1 MRPDRTVLMAFRRFV
16 LVMPLIGFFSS
27 AFADD
32 ALKGRP
38 ALAEAEV
45 PAERSAEC
53 RELRSMLRDLP
64 ELDRRIDLWVV
75 GDAAAVQTDGV
86 LWYVVVC
93 NAPDIRV
100 LCVTYEGNDMQRGD
114 RVIARG
120 AYSRRDEDHVMLDP
134 CLASPP

>member
-1 MRPDRTVLMAFRRFV
+1 MRLDRTVSVVLRRFAAAV
-16 LVMPLIGFFSS
+16 LLTGAFSS
-27 AFADD
+27 AAADD
-32 ALKGRP
+32 ALKGRLG
-38 ALAEAEV
+38 LAEAEV

-53 RELRSMLRDLP
+53 GELRSTLHDLP

-75 GDAAAVQTDGV
+75 GNAAAVQTDGA
-86 LWYVVVC
+86 LWYVVLC

-100 LCVTYEGNDMQRGD
+100 LCVTYEGNGMQRGD